1 MGVAYL
7 AWSRDVDVRDADP
20 LGSQEQVAAVA
31 ARLGH
36 GLAELASDI
45 RGVVEATIPTLH
57 SSSPDKLL
65 EASIRQN
72 VQTVLGIL
80 ADGGDA
86 AGVDPP
92 AAAVDYARRL
102 AQRGVSTFVL
112 VRAYR
117 VGQWQ
122 FLRRLIQDLVAHS
135 DDSSGEG
142 LATLE
147 MVDRV
152 NEYVD
157 QVIET
162 LLVTYAREREEWL
175 NPNAILRARVR
186 SVLAEKSLDLA
197 TAQDRL
203 GTYRLRQHHLGA
215 ELWVPNAVAGE
226 GTLALLRELC
236 DALALAVNCAEAP
249 LFLAVDEA
257 SACVWLPL
265 GTETEIDHA
274 RLAAELE
281 RRSDTFAALGNPEA
295 WLDGFR
301 RTHEQAM
308 SAAMVAR
315 VNPRPPARLIPYC
328 EVASLT
334 LMASELDVTRKWVSE
349 ALGPL
354 AADGE
359 RQAGLRETLRVFLA
373 SGSSYAATAKAMDLH
388 RNTAQYR
395 VRAAEDLRGRPLR
408 EGRLD
413 VELALLA
420 CHWFGAAVLTPPA
433 QL

>member
-1 MGVAYL
+1 M
-7 AWSRDVDVRDADP
+7 DVREAEP

-45 RGVVEATIPTLH
+45 RGVVEATIPSLH
-57 SSSPDKLL
+57 STSPDKLL

-86 AGVDPP
+86 ARVEPP

-117 VGQWQ
+117 LGQWH
-122 FLRRLIQDLVAHS
+122 FLRRLIQDLVDHS
-135 DDSSGEG
+135 DDSAGEG
-142 LATLE
+142 RATLE

-157 QVIET
+157 RVIET

-175 NPNAILRARVR
+175 NPDAILRARVR

-203 GTYRLRQHHLGA
+203 GTYRVRQNHLGA
-215 ELWVPNAVAGE
+215 ELWVPDPAAGDAR
-226 GTLALLRELC
+226 LSQLRELC
-236 DALALAVNCAEAP
+236 DALAIAAECSDAP
-249 LFLAVDEA
+249 LFLALDEA

-265 GTETEIDHA
+265 ATRAEVDHA
-274 RLAAELE
+274 RLAAELD
-281 RRSDTFAALGNPEA
+281 RRPGTFAALGSPESS
-295 WLDGFR
+295 LDGFR

-308 SAAMVAR
+308 SAAVVAR
-315 VNPRPPARLIPYC
+315 VNPRPPARLIPYA
-328 EVASLT
+328 EVGPLT
-334 LMASELDVTRKWVSE
+334 MMSSELDATRKWVGE

-373 SGSSYAATAKAMDLH
+373 GGSSYAATAKTLALH

-420 CHWFGAAVLTPPA
+420 CRWFGTAVLTPTG
-433 QL
+433 QV